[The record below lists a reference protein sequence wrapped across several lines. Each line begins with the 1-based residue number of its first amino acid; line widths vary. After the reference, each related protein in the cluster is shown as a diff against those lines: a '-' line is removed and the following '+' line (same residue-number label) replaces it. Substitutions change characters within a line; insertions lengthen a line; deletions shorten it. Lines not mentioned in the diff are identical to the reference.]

1 LKKLP
6 VVSIVGRQ
14 NVGKSTLFNCFVKQK
29 LAITY
34 DYPGVTRDVLSYE
47 IDSEN
52 FIKPFTLSDTPGL
65 DLENINDL
73 TSSIIEV
80 SFNHLLNSDLI
91 IFVIDRNEIVEYD
104 SKLIKLFLTDKRF
117 VSKNIICVIN
127 KSDNPDNDFDLEYF
141 YRMGLQE
148 VIPISALG
156 RRNLKLLF
164 EKMNFYLA
172 KARIG
177 EKQNTDFSISIVGK
191 PNSGKSSFLN
201 SILGFNRAV
210 VSEIPGTTRDTVHST
225 LKFEDKNLLIVDTAG
240 IRKNSKSSEE
250 LEFYSYKRTLQ
261 SIEESDVIVHIIDAT
276 KGMGEYDKK
285 IFAIIRESGKPVVL
299 AVNKWDLI
307 KDKDDNTFREYKK
320 DLISRFYPTSA
331 IPVISISALQKQRVR
346 KVLEECVKVYE
357 KVNTKIPTSKINQ
370 KLTEWMSEGKMGL
383 QAKKPPKILYATQV
397 STTPFKLLLFVNHV
411 DLFKKPLLSFI
422 KSRII
427 EEFQLN
433 GVQVELEIRSDR
445 KKEKEYRE

>member
-1 LKKLP
+1 
-6 VVSIVGRQ
+6 
-14 NVGKSTLFNCFVKQK
+14 
-29 LAITY
+29 
-34 DYPGVTRDVLSYE
+34 
-47 IDSEN
+47 
-52 FIKPFTLSDTPGL
+52 
-65 DLENINDL
+65 
-73 TSSIIEV
+73 
-80 SFNHLLNSDLI
+80 
-91 IFVIDRNEIVEYD
+91 
-104 SKLIKLFLTDKRF
+104 
-117 VSKNIICVIN
+117 
-127 KSDNPDNDFDLEYF
+127 
-141 YRMGLQE
+141 MGLQE